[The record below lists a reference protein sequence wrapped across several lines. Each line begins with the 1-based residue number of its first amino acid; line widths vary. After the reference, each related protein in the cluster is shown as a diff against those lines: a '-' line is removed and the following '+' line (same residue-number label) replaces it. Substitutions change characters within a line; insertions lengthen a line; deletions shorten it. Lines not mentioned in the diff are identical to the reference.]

1 MINSRV
7 VYLLLP
13 LFAAVMIVSMQLQ
26 QAWAEESDFIVYSRN
41 NILTIYKF
49 QTADMPFLAGGAKF
63 LITPNPF
70 SYTQAI
76 MNDSRYDPEFDT
88 SALLVTDND
97 PLFDSDPTDGIIELA
112 GVKPGAYSV
121 TEISGPAG
129 FITNDNPAF
138 GEIEDD
144 RIATEF
150 SSVQIFS
157 IPINYTSVVTAIV
170 EPPTVNSS
178 SLAKLQSFAA
188 KVNGADIGTGNL
200 PPAIITNGG
209 AGSKPNPV
217 IFGNPVNGRQS
228 ATALFDRLGI
238 PTYTSPSEASF
249 GYSNSTYR
257 LPPFIA
263 SDSGGGK
270 VVFSPKLDKTF
281 SGLNVNLDLSGQYLG
296 LAKAK
301 VESLNIPIGA
311 DGTDVGF
318 KVKIQDQ
325 IPSGLPS
332 SPLGDVA
339 LFLSIDTTGSVDFAS
354 SASFTSPPM
363 ITFSA
368 NKDLAGV
375 PHTSDGCPDVRLY
388 LKDPAANTWKMQSP
402 PARNPSGD
410 TATSCSFMQSL
421 PHFSDYVVAGNNGS
435 VPDNGG
441 HDHGGSGGSSG
452 GHSGHSGGSSGGST
466 AGHVDH
472 DTMTPLSTAFL
483 SKNTVNI
490 GVISIKNTQGPV
502 LGGTK
507 VGQQVSIASTLTNV
521 LQEHQPYAFIVQTV
535 DENGFTTSVSW
546 VSGHLDPG
554 QVFEQSRSWTPDNA
568 GSYEV
573 SVMVWNGVMQSPQS
587 LADKMTAEVKVVR

>member
-1 MINSRV
+1 MMV
-7 VYLLLP
+7 V
-13 LFAAVMIVSMQLQ
+13 STQLQ
-26 QAWAEESDFIVYSRN
+26 QAWAEESDFIVYSQN
-41 NILTIYKF
+41 NILTIYKL
-49 QTADMPFLAGGAKF
+49 QTEDTPFLAGGAKF

-70 SYTQAI
+70 SYTAI

-157 IPINYTSVVTAIV
+157 IPINYTSTVAVNI

-188 KVNGADIGTGNL
+188 KVNGVDIGTGNL
-200 PPAIITNGG
+200 PPAIITNNG
-209 AGSKPNPV
+209 AGSGPSPV
-217 IFGNPVNGRQS
+217 IFGNPVNGQQS
-228 ATALFDRLGI
+228 ATALFDSLGI
-238 PTYTSPSEASF
+238 PTYASPSEASF
-249 GYSNSTYR
+249 GNNSNSTYR

-270 VVFSPKLDKTF
+270 VVFTPKLDKTF
-281 SGLNVNLDLSGQYLG
+281 SGLNVNLDLSGQDLG
-296 LAKAK
+296 LAKVK
-301 VESLNIPIGA
+301 VDSLNIPIGA
-311 DGTDVGF
+311 DGVDVGF

-325 IPSGLPS
+325 VPSGLPA
-332 SPLGDVA
+332 SPMGDA
-339 LFLSIDTTGSVDFAS
+339 AFFMSIDTTGGIDFGN
-354 SASFTSPPM
+354 SASFTSPPT
-363 ITFSA
+363 IKFSV
-368 NKDLAGV
+368 NRDFAGF
-375 PHTSDGCPDVRLY
+375 PHTTDGCPDARLY
-388 LKDPAANTWKMQSP
+388 LRDPGTNTWKIQAP
-402 PARNPSGD
+402 PTRNPSGD
-410 TATSCSFMQSL
+410 TTTSCSFTQLL

-435 VPDNGG
+435 GPDSG
-441 HDHGGSGGSSG
+441 HDHGGSGGSGGGSG
-452 GHSGHSGGSSGGST
+452 GHSGHSGGGSSS
-466 AGHVDH
+466 ASHSDH
-472 DTMTPLSTAFL
+472 DVTAPLSTFSL
-483 SKNTVNI
+483 SKATVNI
-490 GVISIKNTQGPV
+490 GSISLKNTQGSV
-502 LGGTK
+502 LAGAK
-507 VGQQVSIASTLTNV
+507 VGQQVRIASTVTNV

-546 VSGHLDPG
+546 VSGHLDPS
-554 QVFEQSRSWTPDNA
+554 QILEQSRSWTPDHA
-568 GSYEV
+568 GTYEV

-587 LADKMTAEVKVVR
+587 LADKVTARVEVVVE